1 MEIHKPR
8 NMSIIL
14 SISVAAT
21 LFAAAYVLH
30 IIGKDQELILED
42 QPRPLPTISEDHGW
56 IIQHF
61 INQRWRLQAEVRECT
76 DLAVLSDLWY
86 EIDRL
91 EWDFRDTIPDQL
103 LIVHIDELFAFHAMK
118 AAQLKKKLVTINN

>member
-1 MEIHKPR
+1 
-8 NMSIIL
+8 MSIIL

-21 LFAAAYVLH
+21 LFAAGYFLH
-30 IIGKDQELILED
+30 IIGKDRELIQEGK
-42 QPRPLPTISEDHGW
+42 PEPLPAIPEGEGW
-56 IIQHF
+56 IVQHF
-61 INQRWRLQAEVRECT
+61 INQRWQLQAEIRECT

-103 LIVHIDELFAFHAMK
+103 LIVHIDELFAYHAMM
-118 AAQLKKKLVTINN
+118 AGRLNKKISHHYPVIQC

>member
-1 MEIHKPR
+1 
-8 NMSIIL
+8 MSIIL

-21 LFAAAYVLH
+21 LFAAGYFLH
-30 IIGKDQELILED
+30 IIGKDRD
-42 QPRPLPTISEDHGW
+42 MTADKQPPALPTISEDHGW

-103 LIVHIDELFAFHAMK
+103 LIVHIDELFAFHAMR
-118 AAQLKKKLVTINN
+118 AQQLKKKLVTINN

>member
-1 MEIHKPR
+1 
-8 NMSIIL
+8 MSIIL

-21 LFAAAYVLH
+21 LFAAGYFLH
-30 IIGKDQELILED
+30 IIGKDRELIQEGK
-42 QPRPLPTISEDHGW
+42 PEPLPAIPEGEGW
-56 IIQHF
+56 IVQHF
-61 INQRWRLQAEVRECT
+61 INQRWQLQAEIRECT

-103 LIVHIDELFAFHAMK
+103 LIVHIDELFAYHAMM
-118 AAQLKKKLVTINN
+118 AGRLNKKISHH